1 MPTGLSVGVVLDERL
16 RGLFKFGDVVIVT
29 SCAACG
35 IWSIEQVVN
44 VDKGRIVVERDSLDV
59 RDGITIWTFF
69 GNVEDSLTNL
79 SGLLLTRHC
88 CCGGWEGGGGRVGF
102 VDGDTRIIFVL
113 PIWIFV
119 VGFGT
124 TVWKFNIRGVT
135 NTVDGFIGSVW
146 IVDVVGWRIICCC
159 LIGDVCCMEF
169 LNSLAV
175 DESNARSLR

>member
-1 MPTGLSVGVVLDERL
+1 MGLKILPTGLSIGVVLDERL

-29 SCAACG
+29 SCAAWG
-35 IWSIEQVVN
+35 IWSIEHVVS
-44 VDKGRIVVERDSLDV
+44 VDRGRMVVARDSLDV

-69 GNVEDSLTNL
+69 GNVGVNLTNL
-79 SGLLLTRHC
+79 TGLLLTRHC
-88 CCGGWEGGGGRVGF
+88 CCEGGF
-102 VDGDTRIIFVL
+102 VDGDTRMIFVL

-135 NTVDGFIGSVW
+135 NNVDGFIGSVDW
-146 IVDVVGWRIICCC
+146 FVDVVGWIISCCC
-159 LIGDVCCMEF
+159 CRIGDVCCMEF
-169 LNSLAV
+169 RNSLAV